1 MGGKQILELKNVN
14 KYYDNN
20 HVLKDVNLIVEQGD
34 VWAIIGP
41 SGSGKST
48 MLYCINS
55 LEPIQSGE
63 IFFQGKK
70 FSEYTKLEIHESI
83 GIIFQNYN
91 LFPHLTV
98 LDNVTLA
105 PYKVK
110 KIPMNQCRIKAVELL
125 EKVGLVH
132 KKDAFPHE
140 LSGGQA
146 QRIAIARSLAMEPKI
161 MLYDEVTSALD
172 PELVQDVLE
181 AIRDLAREGMTS
193 LIVTHEIP
201 FARECTDYCLFMN
214 DGKLEES
221 GLTKEVLN
229 NPKNIRTK
237 EFLQKVL

>member
-1 MGGKQILELKNVN
+1 MAGRRILELKNIN
-14 KYYDNN
+14 KYYDNVP
-20 HVLKDVNLIVEQGD
+20 VLKDVNLVVEEGD

-55 LEPIQSGE
+55 LEPIQGGE
-63 IFFQGKK
+63 IIFQGKK
-70 FSEYTKLEIHESI
+70 LSEYDKLEIHESI

-91 LFPHLTV
+91 LFP
-98 LDNVTLA
+98 
-105 PYKVK
+105 
-110 KIPMNQCRIKAVELL
+110 QLL
-125 EKVGLVH
+125 EKVGLAH

-172 PELVQDVLE
+172 PELVQGVLE
-181 AIRDLAREGMTS
+181 VIKDLVEEGMTS

-201 FARECTDYCLFMN
+201 FARECTDYCLFMD
-214 DGKLEES
+214 DGKVGES
-221 GLTKEVLN
+221 GPTKEMLK
-229 NPKNIRTK
+229 NPKNARTK

>member
-1 MGGKQILELKNVN
+1 MAGKKILELKNVN
-14 KYYDNN
+14 KYYGNL
-20 HVLKDVNLIVEQGD
+20 HVLQDVNLVVEEGD

-55 LEPIQSGE
+55 LEPIQGGE
-63 IFFQGKK
+63 IIFQGKK
-70 FSEYTKLEIHESI
+70 LSDYNKLEIHESI

-91 LFPHLTV
+91 LFPHLSV
-98 LDNVTLA
+98 LDNITLA

-110 KIPMNQCRIKAVELL
+110 KKSLSECRKKAIELL
-125 EKVGLVH
+125 EKVGLAH

-172 PELVQDVLE
+172 PELVQGVLE
-181 AIRDLAREGMTS
+181 VIKELVKEGMTS

-201 FARECTDYCLFMN
+201 FARECTDYCLFMEE
-214 DGKLEES
+214 GKVGER
-221 GLTKEVLN
+221 GPTKQLLQ
-229 NPKNIRTK
+229 NPKNVRTK
-237 EFLQKVL
+237 KFLEKVL

>member
-1 MGGKQILELKNVN
+1 
-14 KYYDNN
+14 
-20 HVLKDVNLIVEQGD
+20 
-34 VWAIIGP
+34 
-41 SGSGKST
+41 
-48 MLYCINS
+48 
-55 LEPIQSGE
+55 
-63 IFFQGKK
+63 
-70 FSEYTKLEIHESI
+70 LEIHESI

-110 KIPMNQCRIKAVELL
+110 KIPMNQCRKKAVELL
-125 EKVGLVH
+125 EKVGLAH

-229 NPKNIRTK
+229 NPKNVRTK

>member
-1 MGGKQILELKNVN
+1 MGGKRILELKNVN

-110 KIPMNQCRIKAVELL
+110 KIPMNQCRKKAVELL
-125 EKVGLVH
+125 EKVGLAH

-229 NPKNIRTK
+229 NPKNVRTK

>member
-1 MGGKQILELKNVN
+1 MAGKRILELKNVN
-14 KYYDNN
+14 KRYDNVP
-20 HVLKDVNLIVEQGD
+20 VLKDVNLVVEEGD

-63 IFFQGKK
+63 IIFQGKK
-70 FSEYTKLEIHESI
+70 LTDYDKLEIHESI

-91 LFPHLTV
+91 LFPHLSV
-98 LDNVTLA
+98 LDNITLA

-110 KIPMNQCRIKAVELL
+110 KKSLNQCRKEAIELL
-125 EKVGLVH
+125 EKVGLSH

-172 PELVQDVLE
+172 PELVQGVLE
-181 AIRDLAREGMTS
+181 VIKDLVREGMTS

-201 FARECTDYCLFMN
+201 FARECTDYCLFMD
-214 DGKLEES
+214 DGKIGES
-221 GLTKEVLN
+221 GPTKQLLK
-229 NPKNIRTK
+229 NPKNARTK
-237 EFLQKVL
+237 EFLEKVL

>member
-1 MGGKQILELKNVN
+1 MGGKRILELKNVN
-14 KYYDNN
+14 KYYGNN
-20 HVLKDVNLIVEQGD
+20 HVLKDVNLIVEHGD

-48 MLYCINS
+48 MLYCIS
-55 LEPIQSGE
+55 FLEPIQSGE

-70 FSEYTKLEIHESI
+70 FSEYAKLEIHESI

-110 KIPMNQCRIKAVELL
+110 KIPMNQCRKKAVELL
-125 EKVGLVH
+125 EKVGLAH

-181 AIRDLAREGMTS
+181 VIKDLAREGITS

-214 DGKLEES
+214 NGKLEES

-229 NPKNIRTK
+229 NPKNVRTK

>member
-1 MGGKQILELKNVN
+1 MGGKRILELKNVN
-14 KYYDNN
+14 KYYDND
-20 HVLKDVNLIVEQGD
+20 HVLKDFNLIVEQGD

-70 FSEYTKLEIHESI
+70 LSEYTKLEIHESI

-98 LDNVTLA
+98 LDNLTLA

-110 KIPMNQCRIKAVELL
+110 KIPMNQCRKKAVELL
-125 EKVGLVH
+125 EKVGLTH

-140 LSGGQA
+140 LSGGQT
-146 QRIAIARSLAMEPKI
+146 QRIAIARSLAMDPKI

-172 PELVQDVLE
+172 PELVQSVLE
-181 AIRDLAREGMTS
+181 VIRDLAIEGMTS
-193 LIVTHEIP
+193 IIVTHEIA

-214 DGKLEES
+214 DGKVEEIGS
-221 GLTKEVLN
+221 TKEVLN

-237 EFLQKVL
+237 EFLEKVL

>member
-110 KIPMNQCRIKAVELL
+110 KIPMNQCRKKAVELL

>member
-1 MGGKQILELKNVN
+1 MGGKRILELKNVN
-14 KYYDNN
+14 KYYDND
-20 HVLKDVNLIVEQGD
+20 HVLKDFNLIVEQGD

-70 FSEYTKLEIHESI
+70 LSEYTKLEIHESI

-98 LDNVTLA
+98 LDNLTLA

-110 KIPMNQCRIKAVELL
+110 KIPMNQCRKKAVELL
-125 EKVGLVH
+125 EKVGLTH

-146 QRIAIARSLAMEPKI
+146 QRIAIARSLAMDPKI

-172 PELVQDVLE
+172 PELVQSVLE
-181 AIRDLAREGMTS
+181 VIRDLAIEGMTS
-193 LIVTHEIP
+193 IIVTHEIA

-214 DGKLEES
+214 DGKVEEIGS
-221 GLTKEVLN
+221 TKEVLN

-237 EFLQKVL
+237 EFLEKVL

>member
-14 KYYDNN
+14 KYYDSN
-20 HVLKDVNLIVEQGD
+20 HVLKDINLIVEQGD

-63 IFFQGKK
+63 IFFQRKK
-70 FSEYTKLEIHESI
+70 LSEYTKLEIHESI

-110 KIPMNQCRIKAVELL
+110 KIPMNQCRKKAVELL
-125 EKVGLVH
+125 EKVGLAH

-146 QRIAIARSLAMEPKI
+146 QRIAIARSMAMEPKI

-181 AIRDLAREGMTS
+181 VIRDLAREGMTS

-201 FARECTDYCLFMN
+201 FARECTDYCLFMDN
-214 DGKLEES
+214 GKLEES
-221 GLTKEVLN
+221 GLTKEVLY
-229 NPKNIRTK
+229 NPKNVRTK

>member
-110 KIPMNQCRIKAVELL
+110 KIPMNQCRKKAVELL

-229 NPKNIRTK
+229 NPKNVRTK

>member
-1 MGGKQILELKNVN
+1 MARKRILELKNVN
-14 KYYDNN
+14 KYYDNVP
-20 HVLKDVNLIVEQGD
+20 VLKDVNLVVEEGD
-34 VWAIIGP
+34 VWAVIGP

-63 IFFQGKK
+63 IIFQGKK
-70 FSEYTKLEIHESI
+70 LSDYDKLEIHESI

-98 LDNVTLA
+98 LDNITLA

-110 KIPMNQCRIKAVELL
+110 KIPMNQCREKAIGLL
-125 EKVGLVH
+125 EKVGLAH

-146 QRIAIARSLAMEPKI
+146 QRIAIARSMAMEPKI

-172 PELVQDVLE
+172 PELVQSVLE
-181 AIRDLAREGMTS
+181 VIRDLVREGMTS
-193 LIVTHEIP
+193 IIVTHEIS
-201 FARECTDYCLFMN
+201 FARECTNYCLFMN
-214 DGKLEES
+214 DGKAEEV
-221 GLTKEVLN
+221 GPTKEVLN
-229 NPKNIRTK
+229 NPKNARTK